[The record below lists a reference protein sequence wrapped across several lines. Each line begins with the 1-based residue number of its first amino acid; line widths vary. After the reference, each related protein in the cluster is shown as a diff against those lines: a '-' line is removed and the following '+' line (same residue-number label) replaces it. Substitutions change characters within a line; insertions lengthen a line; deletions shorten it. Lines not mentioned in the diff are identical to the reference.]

1 MCIGLIRMVSPI
13 QLSFKVMKSRI
24 FLLESFLTFS
34 SLIFSQPK
42 VEEIKLTGHLQEQ
55 VTISM
60 LGKEEVISTLPY
72 TFNVLQENI
81 PFTIKF
87 SSPNF
92 DYTDIDVPKYTKR
105 DYRNAWISGD
115 PIDRTYVVSFTKKT
129 SPYTQIEKP
138 QQPVNSVVQQR
149 VFSDVDIVK
158 PNKDFDNDKTF
169 AIIIANEKY
178 QEVEPVE
185 YAENDGQT
193 FHDYCTNILNIPESN
208 IHFRKNATLNNML
221 SELDWIQKVCTA
233 FEGKAKVII
242 YYAGHGIPD
251 EATGSSF
258 ILPVDGNGINVK
270 TGFSL
275 SSFYGTLASIP
286 TMNIT
291 VFIDACFSGAQRN
304 GNMLASARGVAIK
317 AKPTT
322 LAGNIVVF
330 SAAQGDETAYP
341 YKEKNH
347 GLFTYFLLKGLKE
360 SNGKMPLGELEDYIR
375 QNVAQQSIIVNSK
388 SQTPSVSCS
397 SSLQDKWRNFELK

>member
-1 MCIGLIRMVSPI
+1 
-13 QLSFKVMKSRI
+13 MKSRI
-24 FLLESFLTFS
+24 SLLVFFLAFS
-34 SLIFSQPK
+34 SLTFSQPK
-42 VEEIKLTGHLQEQ
+42 VEEIKLTGHLQEK
-55 VTISM
+55 VTIIM
-60 LGKEEVISTLPY
+60 LGKEQVITTLPY

-87 SSPNF
+87 VSPNF
-92 DYTDIDVPKYTKR
+92 DYTDIEVPKYTKR

-129 SPYTQIEKP
+129 STYYTQTEMP
-138 QQPVNSVVQQR
+138 QQSVNPVVQQR
-149 VFSDVDIVK
+149 VFSDVDVVK
-158 PNKDFDNDKTF
+158 LNKDFDNDKTF
-169 AIIIANEKY
+169 AVIIANEKY

-185 YAENDGQT
+185 FAENDGQT

-221 SELDWIQKVCTA
+221 SELDWIQKVCSA
-233 FEGKAKVII
+233 FEGKVKIII

-251 EATGSSF
+251 ETTGSSF

-270 TGFSL
+270 TGLSL
-275 SSFYGTLASIP
+275 SSLYGTLASLP
-286 TMNIT
+286 TMSIT
-291 VFIDACFSGAQRN
+291 VFMDACFSGAQRN

-341 YKEKNH
+341 YREKNH

-388 SQTPSVSCS
+388 SQTPSVSYS
-397 SSLQDKWRNFELK
+397 SSLQDKWRKFELK

>member
-1 MCIGLIRMVSPI
+1 
-13 QLSFKVMKSRI
+13 MKSRI
-24 FLLESFLTFS
+24 SLLVFFLAFS
-34 SLIFSQPK
+34 SLTFSQPK
-42 VEEIKLTGHLQEQ
+42 VEEIKLTGHLQEK
-55 VTISM
+55 VTIIM
-60 LGKEEVISTLPY
+60 LGKEQVITTLPY

-87 SSPNF
+87 VSPNF
-92 DYTDIDVPKYTKR
+92 DYTDIEVPKYTKR

-115 PIDRTYVVSFTKKT
+115 PIDRAYVVSFTKKT
-129 SPYTQIEKP
+129 STYYTQTEMP
-138 QQPVNSVVQQR
+138 QQSVNLVVQQR
-149 VFSDVDIVK
+149 VFSDVDVVK
-158 PNKDFDNDKTF
+158 LNKDFDNDKTF
-169 AIIIANEKY
+169 AVIIANEKY

-185 YAENDGQT
+185 FAENDGQT

-221 SELDWIQKVCTA
+221 SELDWIQKVCSA
-233 FEGKAKVII
+233 FEGKAKIII

-251 EATGSSF
+251 ETTGSSF

-270 TGFSL
+270 TGLSL
-275 SSFYGTLASIP
+275 SSLYGTLASLP
-286 TMNIT
+286 TMSIT
-291 VFIDACFSGAQRN
+291 VFMDACFSGAQRN

-341 YKEKNH
+341 YREKNH

-388 SQTPSVSCS
+388 SQTPSVSYS
-397 SSLQDKWRNFELK
+397 SSLQDKWRKFELK

>member
-1 MCIGLIRMVSPI
+1 
-13 QLSFKVMKSRI
+13 MKSRI
-24 FLLESFLTFS
+24 SLLVFFLAFS
-34 SLIFSQPK
+34 SLTFSQPK
-42 VEEIKLTGHLQEQ
+42 VEEIKLTGHLQEK
-55 VTISM
+55 VTIIM
-60 LGKEEVISTLPY
+60 LGKEQVITTLPY

-87 SSPNF
+87 VSPNF
-92 DYTDIDVPKYTKR
+92 DYTDIEVPKYTKR

-129 SPYTQIEKP
+129 STYYTQTEMP
-138 QQPVNSVVQQR
+138 QQSVNPVVQQR
-149 VFSDVDIVK
+149 VFSDVDVVK
-158 PNKDFDNDKTF
+158 LNKDFDNDKTF
-169 AIIIANEKY
+169 AVIIANEKY

-185 YAENDGQT
+185 FAENDGQT

-221 SELDWIQKVCTA
+221 SELDWIQKVCSA
-233 FEGKAKVII
+233 FEGKAKIII

-251 EATGSSF
+251 ETTGSSF

-270 TGFSL
+270 TGLSL
-275 SSFYGTLASIP
+275 SSLYGTLASLP
-286 TMNIT
+286 TMSIT
-291 VFIDACFSGAQRN
+291 VFMDACFSGAQRN

-341 YKEKNH
+341 YREKNH

-388 SQTPSVSCS
+388 SQTPSVSYS
-397 SSLQDKWRNFELK
+397 SSLQDKWRKFELK